1 MVICLIC
8 WISYSIRLFLK
19 KIYYRKEYLIKMKNC
34 HFFAWKILT
43 ESAAINIIPLR
54 LNCKKE
60 LLFNVKGHNMKNQS
74 HLPVNNDQLMNII
87 IEIFSEI
94 LVNLEKSKNN
104 EDKYYDSAD
113 VKRLLN
119 ISDSTLFR
127 NRKSQKIPY
136 VKIGRKI
143 FYLKSFFTTALRKWG
158 YFF

>member
-1 MVICLIC
+1 
-8 WISYSIRLFLK
+8 
-19 KIYYRKEYLIKMKNC
+19 
-34 HFFAWKILT
+34 
-43 ESAAINIIPLR
+43 
-54 LNCKKE
+54 
-60 LLFNVKGHNMKNQS
+60 MKNQS

-94 LVNLEKSKNN
+94 LVNLERSKNN
-104 EDKYYDSAD
+104 EDQYYDSAD

-143 FYLKSFFTTALRKWG
+143 FYPKSFFTTALRK
-158 YFF
+158 